1 MLIVETFFVKKK
13 MNLLFQRESSL
24 FIRRAH
30 QKKATSISYM
40 DQKQQNQEGNV
51 NDSSLKLPLVL
62 LELPDNG
69 SGSSNEAQK
78 GATVVNGPLLLE
90 DDNRLGLPPGLKMF
104 SSDVEE
110 SPHFIQNVTFFWHAN
125 VIMKKICLIIFQSCP
140 D

>member
-1 MLIVETFFVKKK
+1 
-13 MNLLFQRESSL
+13 
-24 FIRRAH
+24 
-30 QKKATSISYM
+30 M

-62 LELPDNG
+62 LQPDNG

-78 GATVVNGPLLLE
+78 GAATVNGPLLLE

-104 SSDVEE
+104 SSEVEE
-110 SPHFIQNVTFFWHAN
+110 YPHFIQNLTFFWHAN
-125 VIMKKICLIIFQSCP
+125 VIMMKIYLITFQSCP

>member
-1 MLIVETFFVKKK
+1 M
-13 MNLLFQRESSL
+13 
-24 FIRRAH
+24 
-30 QKKATSISYM
+30 
-40 DQKQQNQEGNV
+40 

-62 LELPDNG
+62 LEPPDNG

-78 GATVVNGPLLLE
+78 GATATVNGPLLLE

-104 SSDVEE
+104 SFDVEE

-125 VIMKKICLIIFQSCP
+125 VIMMKIYLITFQSCP